1 MKITSRRRRFH
12 RRLAFPL
19 APAPPPQAHI
29 LTGRP
34 HARSESHPSALSR
47 LSRCLPGAAG
57 ADPSHTKA
65 HCAGSSAGRH
75 CGRPVRLCL
84 WRGGGE
90 CKRGCDRRRHSCRT
104 HTGVRQRSS
113 RRRRLHRR
121 LAFPLAPP
129 RPLPSTGTNAW
140 TARTPP
146 GRRAGAVR
154 LGVSPCDSDRA
165 FGRPIPLC
173 LWRGGGRRQEGM
185 RVQAAQLPHA
195 YRRGEAR
202 VARGADAPLSR
213 APTGLNTRARAHALT
228 HTHYLSLQCRNE
240 SQQAATSCSITN
252 RPLLTHWASA
262 LRKRGAARRIPPGPA
277 FFSS

>member
-75 CGRPVRLCL
+75 CGRPVR
-84 WRGGGE
+84 
-90 CKRGCDRRRHSCRT
+90 
-104 HTGVRQRSS
+104 
-113 RRRRLHRR
+113 
-121 LAFPLAPP
+121 
-129 RPLPSTGTNAW
+129 
-140 TARTPP
+140 
-146 GRRAGAVR
+146 
-154 LGVSPCDSDRA
+154 
-165 FGRPIPLC
+165 LC